1 MSVVEDP
8 VLTVARLLRQYTNQ
22 AVLKDNGSFAKIPVT
37 TQIFDRKFL
46 QENDAQITVALEQS
60 TDQKLEL
67 AGRLRR
73 RSVLVKSTIWT
84 TDKPAPDADP
94 GQVVRD
100 KIIVKINT
108 IIRERRNLPNEAPY
122 NFLGLGWPAGDP
134 HKAYQAGAGSELVP
148 GGAGWTELSAPEYA
162 KIWRSDPFSS
172 PSCHNVNNEYA
183 LMLFRF
189 KMDARSDVLKK
200 IVWSFEGYGTA
211 PAGNGITIKI
221 WNPFSAAWEQAQT
234 GSGSGDEIISVT
246 VSEDCDNFVDANGY
260 VWLLARTTN
269 PSNGLTPAVLY
280 CDFTELTIQVNGLAF
295 CDVVGYRHAPINP
308 DVKPYLFQT
317 EFTLKGWLF
326 ESISGVF

>member
-22 AVLKDNGSFAKIPVT
+22 VVLKDSGSFAKIPVT
-37 TQIFDRKFL
+37 TQIFDREFL
-46 QENDAQITVALEQS
+46 RENDAQITVTLEQS
-60 TDQKLEL
+60 IDQKLEL

-73 RSVLVKSTIWT
+73 RNVLIKSTIWT
-84 TDKPAPDADP
+84 TDKAAPDADP
-94 GQVVRD
+94 GQVLRD

-122 NFLGLGWPAGDP
+122 NFLGLGYPEGDP
-134 HKAYQAGAGSELVP
+134 HKALQGGASTELVP
-148 GGAGWTELSAPEYA
+148 GGAGWTELTSTEYE
-162 KIWRSDPFSS
+162 KIWRSDDNRYSKS
-172 PSCHNVNNEYA
+172 HDVNNEYA
-183 LMLFRF
+183 LMLFRY
-189 KMDARSDVLKK
+189 KIDAREDVVKQ
-200 IVWSFEGYGTA
+200 IVLSFEGYGTA

-221 WNPFSAAWEQAQT
+221 WNPFSAAWEEAQT
-234 GSGSGDEIISVT
+234 GSGSGDEIITIT

-269 PSNGLTPAVLY
+269 PSNGVTPAVLY
-280 CDFTELTIQVNGLAF
+280 CDFAELTIQVNGLAF
-295 CDVVGYRHAPINP
+295 CDVVGYRHAPINS